1 MRAAPLAVTALAAAL
16 LLTGCSGDNDGSGSS
31 DGSGGDK
38 ATASSAN
45 GTTCRIDAMDVEVG
59 PANVAPAAG
68 DTGNIPV
75 TLTNQSAGCTLDGF
89 PGIDLK
95 AADSSASVSP
105 DQGAASAKVTLAKG
119 TAATFTLTYTRGE
132 AGAKASLDV
141 QTLEIGL
148 PGADTRKSFKWS
160 YGPVQGKGE
169 NAGDPTASVGAFTQ
183 AGD

>member
-16 LLTGCSGDNDGSGSS
+16 LLTGCSGDGDS
-31 DGSGGDK
+31 SGGDS
-38 ATASSAN
+38 AAASPSN

-59 PANVAPAAG
+59 PASVAPAAG

-75 TLTNQSAGCTLDGF
+75 TLTNQSAECTLDGF
-89 PGIDLK
+89 PGVDLK
-95 AADSSASVSP
+95 AADSTASVP
-105 DQGAASAKVTLAKG
+105 PEEGAKAAKLTLAKG

-141 QTLEIGL
+141 KSLAIGL
-148 PGADTRKSFKWS
+148 PGAGTQKSFKWS
-160 YGPVQGKGE
+160 YGPVQGKAD

>member
-1 MRAAPLAVTALAAAL
+1 MRAAPLTVTALAAVL
-16 LLTGCSGDNDGSGSS
+16 LLTGCSSDSDKDSS
-31 DGSGGDK
+31 GSGGDS
-38 ATASSAN
+38 AAASPGN
-45 GTTCRIDAMDVEVG
+45 GTTCRIGDMDVEVG

-68 DTGNIPV
+68 DTGNLPV
-75 TLTNQSAGCTLDGF
+75 TLTNQSAECTLAGF
-89 PGIDLK
+89 PVVDLN

-105 DQGAASAKVTLAKG
+105 AEGATSAKLTLAKG

-132 AGAKASLDV
+132 AGAEASLDV

-160 YGPVQGKGE
+160 YGPVQGKGD